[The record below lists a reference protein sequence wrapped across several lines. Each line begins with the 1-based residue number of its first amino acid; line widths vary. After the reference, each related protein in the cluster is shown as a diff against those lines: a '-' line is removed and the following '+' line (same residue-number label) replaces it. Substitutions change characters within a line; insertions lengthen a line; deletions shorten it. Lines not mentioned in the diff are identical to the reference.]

1 VAHFRLSRVVAHAPF
16 GRVRSYCPRFR
27 AIRPRRPPAPFRRV
41 RSPCAS
47 KKKARFCLSSIAK
60 PRVLVYNTPI
70 PNCNQDTLFGSNC
83 QSKFEIP
90 TPLGLI
96 KNVEEVKNAPSFEDQ
111 LKADHDIKSS
121 RQYVRS
127 HLWEISDNADR
138 NRIEYNA
145 NSLAK
150 KEEISSEKIP
160 RPDGLKY
167 VPSTSLFPIEYCFNK
182 LADEKKEKIQK
193 EMPQWKK
200 ILIEEFARGKVRNCV
215 LQSAVAHYLDS
226 QIWISYNDGFKN
238 VTFEGR
244 SKGAER
250 YQQEK
255 RLELIDFC
263 DICNS
268 VYKNCYFVTLTLNS
282 AHREANPLHT
292 VKNLNSVVGDWCS
305 RLANKHRGAYLHV
318 IESHMDGQPHWHALI
333 YTEERLETPDLKLT
347 KDGFW
352 KEGACLNELWLD
364 WFRGFISVKNISPNQ
379 APKNAPAPC
388 SYLLKYITKGARSE
402 FEKASKADSLK
413 QSDRKALLAFFET
426 LLTRT
431 RTFDHSSR
439 KKLVRRFVEKYGV
452 RENYEDL
459 GIHKQNSALAHIM
472 QTARE
477 SLDLARMREE
487 NARSA
492 DGDATKSQALLEKES
507 TYFTDKINKQAR
519 FATYRQAKRLFKT
532 RSLDM
537 KNLSSTESFYLW
549 QHSTPF
555 PTNFSAIDAYK
566 IEIRGGNHPWF
577 HQNPREV
584 FLREYN
590 TFWQAR
596 LKLLKTDFEKNTG
609 YSPLQLSPEVC
620 CWLFPKSEFA
630 DLWRSYVHQLRIA
643 HFQSAAQERKAKI
656 KHAEKLR
663 KEENETQLRE
673 IFE

>member
-1 VAHFRLSRVVAHAPF
+1 M
-16 GRVRSYCPRFR
+16 
-27 AIRPRRPPAPFRRV
+27 
-41 RSPCAS
+41 
-47 KKKARFCLSSIAK
+47 
-60 PRVLVYNTPI
+60 YNTSTLF
-70 PNCNQDTLFGSNC
+70 CNQNILFGSNC
-83 QSKFEIP
+83 QAKSEIT

-96 KNVEEVKNAPSFEDQ
+96 PHAEDASLAPSFEDQ
-111 LKADHDIKSS
+111 IRADHDIKDS
-121 RQYVRS
+121 RRFVRS

-138 NRIEYNA
+138 NRIEYH
-145 NSLAK
+145 SEQHAK

-167 VPSTSLFPIEYCFNK
+167 VPSTSVYPIEYCFNK
-182 LADEKKEKIQK
+182 LADEEKEKEQK
-193 EMPQWKK
+193 EMPYWKK
-200 ILIEEFARGKVRNCV
+200 MLIEEFARGKVRNCV
-215 LQSAVAHYLDS
+215 LQSAVHHYLDS
-226 QIWISYNDGFKN
+226 QIWISLPDGYKN
-238 VTFEGR
+238 VTFEAR
-244 SKGAER
+244 AKGAER

-263 DICNS
+263 DICNA
-268 VYKNCYFVTLTLNS
+268 VYKNCYFVTLTLNK

-292 VKNLNSVVGDWCS
+292 VKNLNKVVGDWCS
-305 RLANKHRGAYLHV
+305 RLAQKHHGAYLHV

-333 YTEERLETPDLKLT
+333 YTEDRLETPDLKLT

-352 KEGACLNELWLD
+352 KDGECLRALWFD
-364 WFRGFISVKNISPNQ
+364 WFRGFISIKNISPNQ

-388 SYLLKYITKGARSE
+388 SYLLKYITKGSRSS
-402 FEKASKADSLK
+402 FEKASKADTLK
-413 QSDRKALLAFFET
+413 NADRKALLAFFET
-426 LLTRT
+426 ILTRT

-439 KKLVRRFVEKYGV
+439 KKLVRRFVEKYGM

-487 NARSA
+487 TARSA
-492 DGDATKSQALLEKES
+492 DGDAPTAQSLLEKES
-507 TYFTDKINKQAR
+507 TYFGGKIPKQVR
-519 FATYRQAKRLFKT
+519 FSTYRQAKRLFKT

-537 KNLSSTESFYLW
+537 HNLSSTESFVLW

-555 PTNFSAIDAYK
+555 PRNFSAIDAYK
-566 IEIRGGNHPWF
+566 IEIAGGNHPWF